1 MPKVH
6 HRSCLHRP
14 PVGYWVIE
22 PSYYPMGWSIAMAN
36 KEQHSRQYS
45 VEEEQ
50 ACAQEA
56 QRRGMTVDD
65 LKREQQNERETI
77 TNQGTDKTNN

>member
-1 MPKVH
+1 
-6 HRSCLHRP
+6 
-14 PVGYWVIE
+14 
-22 PSYYPMGWSIAMAN
+22 MAN

-50 ACAQEA
+50 AFAQEA